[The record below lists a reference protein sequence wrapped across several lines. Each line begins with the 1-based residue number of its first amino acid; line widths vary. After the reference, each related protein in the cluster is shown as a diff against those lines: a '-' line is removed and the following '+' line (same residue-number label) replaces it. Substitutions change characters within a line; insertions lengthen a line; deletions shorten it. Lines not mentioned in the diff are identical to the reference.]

1 MLTRQ
6 YQVQVRTSNADRK
19 LSHLD
24 VSSFLCDYVLAPM
37 SDFAE
42 LSAGDYFAI
51 NGSIAQQSSLDGN
64 AA

>member
-1 MLTRQ
+1 MQTE
-6 YQVQVRTSNADRK
+6 
-19 LSHLD
+19 LSHLR

-42 LSAGDYFAI
+42 RSAGDYFAI
-51 NGSIAQQSSLDGN
+51 NGSIAQQRSLDGN